1 MTTTFKVI
9 RAVTSKH
16 HEFVEVTAE
25 SKEEA
30 IKTAKKDDGT
40 GWELEDVPEYESSKI
55 IVVEVDGKEVS
66 VE

>member
-1 MTTTFKVI
+1 MTTKFKII
-9 RAVTSKH
+9 RVVRSKH

-30 IKTAKKDDGT
+30 IETAKKVDESA
-40 GWELEDVPEYESSKI
+40 WEPEDVPEYESSKI
-55 IVVEVDGKEVS
+55 IVVEVGGEEFP

>member
-1 MTTTFKVI
+1 MTATFKVI

-25 SKEEA
+25 SKEQA
-30 IKTAKKDDGT
+30 IETAKKFDGS
-40 GWELEDVPEYESSKI
+40 ERQPEDQPEYASSRI
-55 IVVEVDGKEVS
+55 IAVEADGKEVP

>member
-1 MTTTFKVI
+1 VS
-9 RAVTSKH
+9 AG
-16 HEFVEVTAE
+16 

-30 IKTAKKDDGT
+30 IKVAKKADGT
-40 GWELEDVPEYESSKI
+40 GWELECEPEYESSKI